1 MLRAISTYAVLLL
14 LLKHAT
20 CAPCVKQL
28 PESFTVQTT
37 AQAAQLAAAV
47 DCEGGTFSVLWL
59 GDVIVNKTIAVGTG
73 TSLTITAAPAAPA
86 AATRDTVNGYNTT
99 QLFKVAAGSL
109 VLEGLTLSAPFN
121 VLGAAAIYA
130 SELSTVSLTNCEV
143 SDSQGALGAI
153 AIERNCTLSLARCK
167 ILRNAA
173 IPRLGKS
180 S

>member
-1 MLRAISTYAVLLL
+1 MMRAISTYAVLLL

-20 CAPCVKQL
+20 CAPCVKKL
-28 PESFTVQTT
+28 PKTT
-37 AQAAQLAAAV
+37 AQAAQLALAV

-59 GDVIVNKTIAVGTG
+59 GDVIGNKTIAVGTG
-73 TSLTITAAPAAPA
+73 TSLTITGAPAAPA
-86 AATRDTVNGYNTT
+86 AAARATVNGYNTT

-109 VLEGLTLSAPFN
+109 VLKGLTLSAPFN

-130 SELSTVSLTNCEV
+130 SEKSTVSLTDCEV

-167 ILRNAA
+167 ILRNTA